1 MMVPLALGISAVLLF
16 LAIMHLYWAAGGAA
30 GAAGAVPEV
39 DGAPAFVPRTI
50 DTLAVALALTLGAL
64 VVLGRAGLW
73 TPGWAA
79 PLVFRG
85 GVWLLSVVFL
95 FRSIGDFRLV
105 GFFKRIRGTRFAR
118 RDTLFYSPLCFVLGV
133 ALLRLALLDP

>member
-1 MMVPLALGISAVLLF
+1 MMIPLALAISAVLLL
-16 LAIMHLYWAAGGAA
+16 LAIIHLYWAAGGGA
-30 GAAGAVPEV
+30 GAVGAVPEV

-79 PLVFRG
+79 PPFFRG
-85 GVWLLSVVFL
+85 GVWLLCVVFL

-118 RDTLFYSPLCFVLGV
+118 RDTLLYSPLCFLLGV
-133 ALLRLALLDP
+133 ALLRLALLEE

>member
-1 MMVPLALGISAVLLF
+1 MIVPLALAISAVLLL
-16 LAIMHLYWAAGGAA
+16 LAVIHLYWAAGG
-30 GAAGAVPEV
+30 GTGTVGAVPEV

-73 TPGWAA
+73 APAWAA
-79 PLVFRG
+79 PPFFRG

-105 GFFKRIRGTRFAR
+105 GFFKRVRGTRFAR
-118 RDTLFYSPLCFVLGV
+118 RDTLLYSPLCFLLGV
-133 ALLRLALLDP
+133 ALLRLALLDE

>member
-1 MMVPLALGISAVLLF
+1 MMVPLALGISAVLLL
-16 LAIMHLYWAAGGAA
+16 LAIVHLYWAAGGG

-39 DGAPAFVPRTI
+39 DGAPAFVPRTV

-73 TPGWAA
+73 TPRWAA
-79 PLVFRG
+79 PLLFQG
-85 GVWLLSVVFL
+85 GVWLLCVVFL